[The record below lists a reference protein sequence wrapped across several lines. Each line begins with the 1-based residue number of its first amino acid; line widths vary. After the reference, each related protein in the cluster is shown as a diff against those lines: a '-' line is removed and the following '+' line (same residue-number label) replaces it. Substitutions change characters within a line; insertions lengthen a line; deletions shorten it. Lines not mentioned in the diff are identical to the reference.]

1 MDKVFIEGLEIEALI
16 GIYDWERRI
25 RQPLRFDL
33 EMAFDNRRP
42 AASDAIAD
50 TLDYK
55 AVSKRLIAFVS
66 GSGFGLVETLAERCA
81 ALVIEEFGVEHVRLK
96 LSKPGA
102 VRGASAVGVIIERS
116 RPARAEAGTSERDRD
131 ASTGEAD
138 ALEARAADASAD
150 TAKAAEATPSTVVEQ
165 EMQPTKEAVQAEAP
179 PAPPQAV
186 PDRSVTRPTLR
197 PPFGLSFLR
206 VPRPVA
212 GSGTPVVTAATT
224 TEAAPVEAR
233 EPEAATGPK
242 TAEAPARTAFMSI
255 EAKDSEAASDTATTQ
270 ETTTPN
276 AAARA
281 DFATR
286 SRSTP
291 AVAPPPRPR
300 NPASALG
307 RATRPAY
314 LSLGSNIDAA
324 NNLRSALRALRAR
337 FGEVI
342 ASPVYRIPAVGFDG
356 PDFLNAAA
364 IIDSDLDPFA
374 LVAWLQGIENAHG
387 RLRGHVK
394 NSSRT
399 LDMDIVYFDS
409 LVLDLPGRLQL
420 PRPELRH
427 AFVLKP
433 LADIAPGFVDPV
445 RNKTLAELW
454 ASHPERDSVF
464 EIVRL

>member
-1 MDKVFIEGLEIEALI
+1 M
-16 GIYDWERRI
+16 
-25 RQPLRFDL
+25 
-33 EMAFDNRRP
+33 
-42 AASDAIAD
+42 
-50 TLDYK
+50 
-55 AVSKRLIAFVS
+55 
-66 GSGFGLVETLAERCA
+66 
-81 ALVIEEFGVEHVRLK
+81 
-96 LSKPGA
+96 
-102 VRGASAVGVIIERS
+102 
-116 RPARAEAGTSERDRD
+116 
-131 ASTGEAD
+131 
-138 ALEARAADASAD
+138 
-150 TAKAAEATPSTVVEQ
+150 
-165 EMQPTKEAVQAEAP
+165 
-179 PAPPQAV
+179 
-186 PDRSVTRPTLR
+186 
-197 PPFGLSFLR
+197 
-206 VPRPVA
+206 
-212 GSGTPVVTAATT
+212 
-224 TEAAPVEAR
+224 
-233 EPEAATGPK
+233 TGPN
-242 TAEAPARTAFMSI
+242 
-255 EAKDSEAASDTATTQ
+255 AS
-270 ETTTPN
+270 
-276 AAARA
+276 ARA

-286 SRSTP
+286 SRSIS
-291 AVAPPPRPR
+291 AAAPPPRPH

-342 ASPVYRIPAVGFDG
+342 TSPVYRIPAVGFEG

-464 EIVRL
+464 ESVRL